1 MIELACAAPIV
12 RGPRKGSPA
21 TGSVTGWGRHYRAGE
36 PPCDACVAA
45 NRAHKAPLARRWRQ
59 GHNEAT
65 RRHKR
70 EYRLRHPDRVRE
82 ANRRFRQANTEYP
95 REYLRAWKAAN
106 PEKVAAW
113 HVNRRARMRGAAVI
127 EFSPEELAARLA
139 YFGHSCWMCGEPA
152 ESVDHVKPLARGGA
166 HMLCNLRPACVS
178 CNSAKGATWPFAT

>member
-1 MIELACAAPIV
+1 MRCM
-12 RGPRKGSPA
+12 RGSQPSAQGA
-21 TGSVTGWGRHYRAGE
+21 AGE
-36 PPCDACVAA
+36 AVAP
-45 NRAHKAPLARRWRQ
+45 RPQRGGAPTQAQ
-59 GHNEAT
+59 
-65 RRHKR
+65 
-70 EYRLRHPDRVRE
+70 YRLRHPDRVRE
-82 ANRRFRQANTEYP
+82 ANRRFRQANTEYL